1 MVLELD
7 LEVEERIFVVNLDDP
22 AGGLARIDPYAL
34 LDTQHIEGVDLS
46 LRMSDDRT
54 RPISIQQI
62 IDPDMLAPDHLL
74 EMPISQLADNLKEQ
88 HELISQRK
96 PCSLSGLLK
105 GSKEYLR
112 SLFCIFDEKN
122 IIPACSFQQI
132 PHLILL
138 EFESK
143 QLLECSLTE
152 SPII

>member
-7 LEVEERIFVVNLDDP
+7 LEVEERIFVVNLDDS
-22 AGGLARIDPYAL
+22 ACGLARIDPYAL
-34 LDTQHIEGVDLS
+34 LDAQHVEGIDLS
-46 LRMSDDRT
+46 LRMPDDRT
-54 RPISIQQI
+54 HSISIQQI
-62 IDPDMLAPDHLL
+62 IDPGMLAPDHLL

-96 PCSLSGLLK
+96 PGSLGSLLK

-112 SLFCIFDEKN
+112 SLFCIFDEEY
-122 IIPACSFQQI
+122 IIPACAFQQI
-132 PHLILL
+132 PHLILF

-152 SPII
+152 SPVI